1 MMPSGSDAHII
12 NCHHFGGFDHAKIE
26 TGMFQLQFMLH
37 FEEFRVV
44 GVTSLF
50 PCAESFGS
58 LHALGPACS
67 ITSPYESCAQHKE
80 TATFR
85 WLSPFEKASGGS
97 TLRRSPRNSGLRGKC
112 TMHVVVFLRLV
123 HCQFWFPK
131 RPWRA
136 AIWLQF
142 SPRLRGLQ
150 ESVPSQARVFCKKPD
165 TYNMKYI

>member
-44 GVTSLF
+44 GVTCRVLRF
-50 PCAESFGS
+50 TACTRPCMF
-58 LHALGPACS
+58 HH
-67 ITSPYESCAQHKE
+67 SPYESCAQHKE

-97 TLRRSPRNSGLRGKC
+97 SLRRSPRNSGLRGKC
-112 TMHVVVFLRLV
+112 MLF
-123 HCQFWFPK
+123 FYGWFS
-131 RPWRA
+131 
-136 AIWLQF
+136 IVSSDSLTGHEELQSF

-150 ESVPSQARVFCKKPD
+150 ESVPSQARVFCNKPD

>member
-1 MMPSGSDAHII
+1 MHTSSIVITLADLIMPKLKLECSNSNSCFILK
-12 NCHHFGGFDHAKIE
+12 NLE
-26 TGMFQLQFMLH
+26 LQ
-37 FEEFRVV
+37 V
-44 GVTSLF
+44 SL
-50 PCAESFGS
+50 AESFGS

-97 TLRRSPRNSGLRGKC
+97 SLRRSPRNSGLRGKC
-112 TMHVVVFLRLV
+112 MLF
-123 HCQFWFPK
+123 FYGWFS
-131 RPWRA
+131 
-136 AIWLQF
+136 IVSSDSLTGHEELQSF

-150 ESVPSQARVFCKKPD
+150 ESVPSQARVFCNKPD

>member
-1 MMPSGSDAHII
+1 MLMMPSGSDAHII

-97 TLRRSPRNSGLRGKC
+97 SLRRSPRNSGLRGKC
-112 TMHVVVFLRLV
+112 MLF
-123 HCQFWFPK
+123 FYGWFS
-131 RPWRA
+131 
-136 AIWLQF
+136 IVSSDSLTGHEELQSF

-150 ESVPSQARVFCKKPD
+150 ESVPSQARVFCNKPD